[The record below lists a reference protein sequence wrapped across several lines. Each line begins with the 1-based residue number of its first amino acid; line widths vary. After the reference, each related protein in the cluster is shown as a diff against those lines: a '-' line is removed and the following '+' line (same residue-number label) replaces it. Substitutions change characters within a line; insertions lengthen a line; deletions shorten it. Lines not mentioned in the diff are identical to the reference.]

1 MKFAARITDRMPYL
15 LEDSPLDPALWL
27 FVAPALL
34 GMSAV
39 ALIGA
44 LL

>member
-1 MKFAARITDRMPYL
+1 MKFVTRISDRMPYL

-39 ALIGA
+39 ALVGA
-44 LL
+44 HL